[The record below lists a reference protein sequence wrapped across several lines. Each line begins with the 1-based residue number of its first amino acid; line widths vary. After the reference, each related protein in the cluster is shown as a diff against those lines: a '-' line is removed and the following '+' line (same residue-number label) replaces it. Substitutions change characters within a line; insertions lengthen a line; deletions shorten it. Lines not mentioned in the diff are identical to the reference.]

1 MSEDSS
7 SSSSSEEEKEV
18 NIEKEVKMTSS
29 SSDCFFSLP
38 GMKTTEV
45 EEVGEEKEELKEKR
59 PKKKRKTEKTS
70 VKRTKKGR
78 ELPSAM
84 DMLASSKD
92 VSFLQSK
99 RKGKE
104 GKKIKSFEKR
114 TKTREASDEES
125 TDEECPNLGQVQ
137 RYQHKR
143 QKEYRR
149 KRPVGGDWA
158 YRVEVGKNYLQDQAD
173 ENDIEDRR
181 KDKSFSKR
189 KWWNEDW

>member
-7 SSSSSEEEKEV
+7 SSSSEEEEKVKTE
-18 NIEKEVKMTSS
+18 EEEVKMTSS
-29 SSDCFFSLP
+29 SNCFFSLP

-45 EEVGEEKEELKEKR
+45 EEVEEKEEEEEEKR
-59 PKKKRKTEKTS
+59 PKKKRKTENTS
-70 VKRTKKGR
+70 EKQTKKGGK
-78 ELPSAM
+78 LPSAM
-84 DMLASSKD
+84 DMFASSKD
-92 VSFLQSK
+92 VSFLKSK

-104 GKKIKSFEKR
+104 GEKIKSFEKR
-114 TKTREASDEES
+114 TETREASEDES

>member
-7 SSSSSEEEKEV
+7 SSSSEEEEKVKTE
-18 NIEKEVKMTSS
+18 EEEVKMTSS
-29 SSDCFFSLP
+29 SNCFFSLP

-45 EEVGEEKEELKEKR
+45 EEVEEKEEEKEEKR
-59 PKKKRKTEKTS
+59 PKKKRKTENTS
-70 VKRTKKGR
+70 EKQTKKGGK
-78 ELPSAM
+78 LPSAM
-84 DMLASSKD
+84 DMFASSKD
-92 VSFLQSK
+92 VSFLKSK

-104 GKKIKSFEKR
+104 GEKIKSFEKR
-114 TKTREASDEES
+114 TETREASEDES

-173 ENDIEDRR
+173 ENDI
-181 KDKSFSKR
+181 
-189 KWWNEDW
+189 